1 MSGSLT
7 GLHTCRAAYEFKYR
21 TKGVDKGEYY
31 TSLEK
36 CLISCGLWRDSTI
49 IVCSPYLMQ
58 IPMGNTDCAQ
68 PMIYAKQKKLKVDV
82 FIVYTDNETWAGKIH
97 PSKALQQYRR
107 AMEIDARLIVCAMS
121 ATSFTIA
128 DPSDAGML
136 DIAGFD
142 SAAPEIIRTFAMGEI

>member
-1 MSGSLT
+1 
-7 GLHTCRAAYEFKYR
+7 
-21 TKGVDKGEYY
+21 
-31 TSLEK
+31 
-36 CLISCGLWRDSTI
+36 
-49 IVCSPYLMQ
+49 
-58 IPMGNTDCAQ
+58 MGNTDCAQ

-107 AMEIDARLIVCAMS
+107 AMGIDARLIVCAMS